1 MNETSEFTQAELDQ
15 LHADFEAAQRRPL
28 TIRLRSAFI
37 KTYKPM
43 LDDGTIRMFNTTR
56 EYRQWCNETLQDWLG
71 YQSTR

>member
-1 MNETSEFTQAELDQ
+1 
-15 LHADFEAAQRRPL
+15 
-28 TIRLRSAFI
+28 
-37 KTYKPM
+37 M